1 MEKSIYVQTGLMG
14 NFYWTYN
21 DDLRSTLSI
30 DSDYIYSSKEEL
42 IQRNPNIS
50 FNFTIAICGSQ
61 SYERAEMIESLRSW
75 GFNVLSFPANYED
88 IWRIGNRD
96 YKVIRIGI
104 QLYIR
109 RLTDE
114 SGISQVGIT
123 GGNSLTGTILP
134 QLCGCVF
141 PESGSNAEMSY
152 IELRGTVSFDRLVSL
167 QSEYTT
173 QPRISEVTNT
183 IEKYQLMREI
193 FENATPTPPTP
204 PTPADVGEM
213 WLSNSSALEF
223 YMLNSANMQ
232 TLRKRLWQKTFLDLF
247 SQYNNK
253 ASMIPVCMIYPIKI
267 NPYRNVVSQ
276 IVIGD
281 NEYIQCS
288 AELLNDNQKQQGGD
302 AGLVAE
308 FHLTE
313 FPKTNTYLDYPT
325 VTEYKLF
332 LPFIGFINIDF
343 QYLNR
348 GLSIYYHLDY
358 ATGYC
363 VCNINS
369 GEVRINEFDI
379 QLGQTITLAGG
390 DNTAWKQGVWGAVGA
405 VASLGVMAVT
415 GNIFASTATYSGMKN
430 ITTTTET
437 PVSNTMQ
444 VRNPNTNRLITESKE
459 SVSARSKTITRE
471 YSPSSRRYTH
481 GLSPYYVAR
490 SVNAFSDLAAM
501 ELGVT
506 LSSTTN
512 PNSFINSYIHPF
524 LLIRRPTTDIDI
536 EHYKHLEG
544 RPLNNTRRLM
554 DLTGYT
560 EVGNIHLDIEAF
572 EDEISEIEELLN
584 GGVVINAH

>member
-1 MEKSIYVQTGLMG
+1 MEKSIYVQSRKLG
-14 NFYWTYN
+14 NFYWRYNADEPRTVTADSKYTYASMN
-21 DDLRSTLSI
+21 DLVN
-30 DSDYIYSSKEEL
+30 
-42 IQRNPNIS
+42 RNPDIS
-50 FNFTIAICGSQ
+50 FRFTVIVFEGTGTVKI
-61 SYERAEMIESLRSW
+61 YEDLLSW
-75 GFNVLSFPANYED
+75 GFQCFYISYDFED
-88 IWRIGNRD
+88 EWIINNNA
-96 YKVIRIGI
+96 YKVRRY
-104 QLYIR
+104 QDHLNIR
-109 RLTDE
+109 RSTDQSFANE
-114 SGISQVGIT
+114 LQITKNVG
-123 GGNSLTGTILP
+123 GYDLC
-134 QLCGCVF
+134 QLCGYYSHSNFELTNIAMGIHIVNSHVYSLSIRF
-141 PESGSNAEMSY
+141 PSQPDIYISGTSPTLMDLAE
-152 IELRGTVSFDRLVSL
+152 
-167 QSEYTT
+167 
-173 QPRISEVTNT
+173 
-183 IEKYQLMREI
+183 EI
-193 FENATPTPPTP
+193 FDNATPTPPTP
-204 PTPADVGEM
+204 TPTPADVGEM

-288 AELLNDNQKQQGGD
+288 AELLNDNQKQQAGD

-405 VASLGVMAVT
+405 VASLGIMAVT

-444 VRNPNTNRLITESKE
+444 VRNPKTNRLITESKE

-490 SVNAFSDLAAM
+490 SVSAFSDLAAM

-544 RPLNNTRRLM
+544 RPLNNTRRLI

-572 EDEISEIEELLN
+572 EDEISEIEELLT